1 MSTGK
6 VVNIIGAVVDVQFPR
21 DAVPKVYFELKTT
34 EGKSKGL
41 VLEVQQ
47 ILGGGIV
54 RTIALDVTSDVSLE
68 ERVENMG
75 KTINEPVRVD
85 MIKRMS
91 QSLTH
96 RKKRFQL

>member
-6 VVNIIGAVVDVQFPR
+6 VVNIIGAVVDVQFPH
-21 DAVPKVYFELKTT
+21 DAVPKVFFELKTT

-54 RTIALDVTSDVSLE
+54 RTIALGITNDVSLDE
-68 ERVENMG
+68 SVENIG
-75 KTINEPVRVD
+75 KTINEHVRVD
-85 MIKRMS
+85 MIKRLS
-91 QSLTH
+91 QPLTH
-96 RKKRFQL
+96 RKKRF

>member
-6 VVNIIGAVVDVQFPR
+6 VVNIIGAVVDVKFPQ
-21 DAVPKVYFELKTT
+21 DAVPKVYYELKTT

-54 RTIALDVTSDVSLE
+54 RTIALGVTDDVSLDE
-68 ERVENMG
+68 SVENMG
-75 KTINEPVRVD
+75 ETINEPVRVD
-85 MIKRMS
+85 MLKRITK
-91 QSLTH
+91 SLSEPS
-96 RKKRFQL
+96 